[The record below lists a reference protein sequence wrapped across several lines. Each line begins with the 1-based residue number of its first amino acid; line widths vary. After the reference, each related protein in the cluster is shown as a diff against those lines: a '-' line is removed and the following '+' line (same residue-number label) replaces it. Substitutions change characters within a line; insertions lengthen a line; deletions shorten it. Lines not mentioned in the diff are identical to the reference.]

1 MRKIFLI
8 LIVLSV
14 MISFN
19 GCFDA
24 ENEEEKMGDAVM
36 KEVKFIEIE
45 QCGIDWK
52 QIEFSID
59 LSTMDFWT
67 EAKSVETRQ
76 DALMIGKTLIEKC
89 HENNMF
95 INYTLLSIVY
105 SRQDDIWRFDYS
117 IDQRHKTI
125 EEREDCGNLYVA
137 VQGSNGKLIK
147 AWIEE

>member
-1 MRKIFLI
+1 
-8 LIVLSV
+8 

-117 IDQRHKTI
+117 IDQRHKTMLLF
-125 EEREDCGNLYVA
+125 REVTAN
-137 VQGSNGKLIK
+137 
-147 AWIEE
+147 